1 MNTQTKITYRM
12 LERISYIHR
21 KIKSGCYPNT
31 KQLAFDLESGIATIS
46 RDLDYMRD
54 RMYAPIEY
62 DYAQKGYYYT
72 EPFEPTLQNYL
83 SENDLRVLL
92 SAKVLL
98 SHYKNTPVYED
109 ACSVLDL
116 LSSSAMNG
124 KNAELLNR
132 ITVAPTVETTVNQ
145 DIWNE
150 IQDALNKNHILQFDY
165 TDRWGKQTEQRKLR
179 PYQLVL
185 DDGVCYLFGF
195 DELRNAERIFSLIR
209 MRNAV
214 VTDEAFELPE
224 DFEFSSRL
232 VDGNFGA
239 VFKQKSEHYKIEFYR
254 EAQMVVKERKWAE
267 NQIIKDEENKTI
279 IEFDSTQFLKIKAW
293 VLSNGCNA
301 KPLEPEWL
309 VKEWKKHAIE
319 MAKMAEQI

>member
-1 MNTQTKITYRM
+1 MPTFPPLFSMLYYRTFSLSYYDKLICYNKTMSTQTKITYRM

-31 KQLAFDLESGIATIS
+31 KLLAFELKSGIATIS

-62 DYAQKGYYYT
+62 DYSQKGYYYT
-72 EPFEPTLQNYL
+72 EPFEPSLQHHL
-83 SENDLRVLL
+83 SEKDLRVLL

-98 SHYKNTPVYED
+98 SHYKNTPMYED

-145 DIWNE
+145 DIWNV

-195 DELRNAERIFSLIR
+195 DEVRNAERIFSLVRI
-209 MRNAV
+209 RNAV
-214 VTDEAFELPE
+214 VTDEELE
-224 DFEFSSRL
+224 LSADFEFSNRL
-232 VDGNFGA
+232 LKLNQEKVRNNRPRVSG
-239 VFKQKSEHYKIEFYR
+239 
-254 EAQMVVKERKWAE
+254 ERPA
-267 NQIIKDEENKTI
+267 
-279 IEFDSTQFLKIKAW
+279 
-293 VLSNGCNA
+293 
-301 KPLEPEWL
+301 PLTSGT
-309 VKEWKKHAIE
+309 HQA
-319 MAKMAEQI
+319 